1 MTSSSLFFL
10 SWYVSSWWSYLLC
23 FQGEKGFHLG
33 FRSMPFL
40 GPFTCNNIHFCLFF
54 IDFQGCVFWI
64 ASSMFAF
71 QHLALT
77 YDSAGLPQLGVLKL
91 IAWKFFTNYL
101 TSLLFLIFLQNN
113 NEPCQTLSTHK
124 LIHILLSQTQSS
136 LWKNLNSWL
145 CSHQD
150 HDTSDYK
157 LGFLTN
163 LIIFYYIKDYIG
175 LTNDLRTSIESA
187 FK

>member
-1 MTSSSLFFL
+1 M
-10 SWYVSSWWSYLLC
+10 
-23 FQGEKGFHLG
+23 
-33 FRSMPFL
+33 FL
-40 GPFTCNNIHFCLFF
+40 GGKRGPIQDLGLCHFWDHFLATTYTFVF
-54 IDFQGCVFWI
+54 SIDFQGCVFWI

-136 LWKNLNSWL
+136 LQKNLNSWL

-163 LIIFYYIKDYIG
+163 LIIFLLHQRLHRVD
-175 LTNDLRTSIESA
+175 
-187 FK
+187 